1 MNVEFKDSFAKDL
14 KSVKD
19 KGLLQCVKGVIESV
33 DKANSLSEIQ
43 NLKKLKGSGN
53 FYRLRVGDFRIGI
66 SFKNDIVIFV
76 RFLYRKDIYK
86 RFP

>member
-1 MNVEFKDSFAKDL
+1 MKVEFKNSFARDIKN
-14 KSVKD
+14 VKD
-19 KGLLQCVKGVIESV
+19 KGLLKFVKDVIKSV
-33 DKANSLSEIQ
+33 ENAGSLSEIQ
-43 NLKKLKGSGN
+43 NLKKLKGGGN